1 MNDDI
6 LDNADGLYFSEV
18 ENEDGL
24 NVELNETLKS
34 NLAGL
39 IEARFISA
47 EQAREYDEDII
58 SVVFTQSTY
67 LSAKVKSPESLLKSQ
82 RPKCLRPTAS

>member
-6 LDNADGLYFSEV
+6 LDNADNIYFTEV

-24 NVELNETLKS
+24 NVELDESLNS

-39 IEARFISA
+39 IEARFTSA
-47 EQAREYDEDII
+47 E
-58 SVVFTQSTY
+58 
-67 LSAKVKSPESLLKSQ
+67 
-82 RPKCLRPTAS
+82 